1 MMTQDEKQTFRTWLG
16 RNTKL
21 SEKAAGD
28 VVSRLARIEKITPI
42 HTKGSA
48 EDFLFN
54 LGKKADFA
62 DLSRDVRSQLKRA
75 YTFYCLFKSGK

>member
-1 MMTQDEKQTFRTWLG
+1 MIIQDERKAFRIWLK

-21 SEKAAGD
+21 SDKAAGD

-42 HTKGSA
+42 HTQRSA

-54 LGKKADFA
+54 LGKKAEYTE
-62 DLSRDVRSQLKRA
+62 LSRDVRSQLKRA
-75 YTFYCLFKSGK
+75 YTFYCEFKRDK